1 MEPVK
6 REPATSG
13 ATKEHAR
20 RTGPIVPP
28 STAGLRTMMIAMSAM
43 GFLAS
48 LAIAGLLMVSAA
60 ASAWTAKVGSELT
73 VQVRPSEG
81 VDTDQAVETVSAV
94 LAATPGI
101 KHYYALSRDDSVK
114 LLKPW
119 LGAGATL
126 EDLPVPRLI
135 GVVVDGRHPPDLDR
149 LALAIAAATPGANL
163 DSHRRWQTE
172 MVRLASA
179 LRYAGFAILAVI
191 AATAAALVAYA
202 SRGALEA
209 NRETI
214 EVLYLAGAR
223 DRFIASQVER
233 RFLRTGLTA
242 RPCRARRRS
251 CAAGARRGLWR
262 RARKWRNCCR
272 RAGADVLGH
281 RRFIADAGASRAG
294 AAAHHGALPD
304 QRPAGGDAHSEDV
317 LFPRRRGRKSAGQ
330 AVKRRSTIAAR
341 NRLHSG

>member
-1 MEPVK
+1 MEAVTGAPAK
-6 REPATSG
+6 GGAAKEP
-13 ATKEHAR
+13 AR
-20 RTGPIVPP
+20 RTGPIVPT
-28 STAGLRTMMIAMSAM
+28 STAGLRTMMIAMSTM
-43 GFLAS
+43 CFLAS

-81 VDTDQAVETVSAV
+81 VDTDQAVATVSAV
-94 LAATPGI
+94 LEATPGI
-101 KHYYALSRDDSVK
+101 KRHYALSRDDSVK

-179 LRYAGFAILAVI
+179 LRYVGFAILTLI

-202 SRGALEA
+202 SQGALEA

-233 RFLRTGLTA
+233 RFLRTGL
-242 RPCRARRRS
+242 S
-251 CAAGARRGLWR
+251 GGIAGL
-262 RARKWRNCCR
+262 
-272 RAGADVLGH
+272 L
-281 RRFIADAGASRAG
+281 G
-294 AAAHHGALPD
+294 AAVLLGLVAIF
-304 QRPAGGDAHSEDV
+304 GG
-317 LFPRRRGRKSAGQ
+317 GRESGG
-330 AVKRRSTIAAR
+330 IAAAVQGLMFSDIGDSSR
-341 NRLHSG
+341 SLALLALVPLLTTVLCLISARLAVTRILRTMF

>member
-242 RPCRARRRS
+242 
-251 CAAGARRGLWR
+251 GLV
-262 RARKWRNCCR
+262 
-272 RAGADVLGH
+272 GLV
-281 RRFIADAGASRAG
+281 G
-294 AAAHHGALPD
+294 AAVLLGLV
-304 QRPAGGDAHSEDV
+304 AGFGG
-317 LFPRRRGRKSAGQ
+317 GRESGG
-330 AVKRRSTIAAR
+330 IAAAVQGLMFSDIGNLSR
-341 NRLHSG
+341 TLALLGLVPLLTTVLCLISARLAVTRILRTMF

>member
-28 STAGLRTMMIAMSAM
+28 STAGLRTMMIAMSAL

-242 RPCRARRRS
+242 
-251 CAAGARRGLWR
+251 GLV
-262 RARKWRNCCR
+262 
-272 RAGADVLGH
+272 GLV
-281 RRFIADAGASRAG
+281 G
-294 AAAHHGALPD
+294 AAVLLGLV
-304 QRPAGGDAHSEDV
+304 AGFGG
-317 LFPRRRGRKSAGQ
+317 GRESGG
-330 AVKRRSTIAAR
+330 IAAAVQGLMFSDIGDSSR
-341 NRLHSG
+341 TLALLGLVPLLTTVLCLISARLAVTRILRTMF